1 MIASFDATML
11 ILLFDRD
18 AAAPTDEATGK
29 PVDHCQER
37 LVYLLQTLS
46 KEKGSRLIFPVP
58 ALAEFFV
65 RVEPEKA
72 AEYASNV
79 QRLRGSVVAPFD
91 MRAAI
96 ESAEMQKAV
105 IAEKGRR
112 VRKGVVESHAKAKF
126 DQQIVAI
133 AKANGAAVIYT
144 DDRGLGNY
152 AKRFDIEPIGVATL
166 PVSPDTRQGVLP
178 FDAPEA
184 APEGSDTEVED
195 PRDDG

>member
-11 ILLFDRD
+11 ILLFDKD
-18 AAAPTDEATGK
+18 ASAPIDEATGK

-37 LVYLLQTLS
+37 LTFLLQTIS

-65 RVEPEKA
+65 RVEPEQA
-72 AEYASNV
+72 AEYASQV

-96 ESAEMQKAV
+96 EFAEMQKAV
-105 IAEKGRR
+105 ISERGRR
-112 VRKGVVESHAKAKF
+112 VPKGFVESRAKAKF

-133 AKANGAAVIYT
+133 AKANGATVMYT
-144 DDRGLGNY
+144 DDAGLGKY
-152 AKRFDIEPIGVATL
+152 AKRFGIEAIGVSAL
-166 PVSPDTRQGVLP
+166 PLSSDARQGVLP
-178 FDAPEA
+178 FEAPEA
-184 APEGSDTEVED
+184 APEASEAPDANE
-195 PRDDG
+195 